1 MSEHPENG
9 ALSNGYM
16 QIRDWILI
24 QIKSEEIALA
34 KGGKL
39 VWLCHTNTHT
49 QTHAHK
55 KKVSFYLPICLP
67 FLTQQPAAAARGHL
81 GTDKQPTIDSITCH
95 VARQKDLG
103 GLPINSEINL
113 CAKRFRFRGKNAS
126 YFHEFYP
133 FLTPSFSGFFPS
145 FIFVWL

>member
-1 MSEHPENG
+1 MGNWSG
-9 ALSNGYM
+9 CVT
-16 QIRDWILI
+16 Q
-24 QIKSEEIALA
+24 
-34 KGGKL
+34 
-39 VWLCHTNTHT
+39 THT

-133 FLTPSFSGFFPS
+133 FLTPSFLGFILS
-145 FIFVWL
+145 FICLIIMQKAFFKDIMALNRSDCECHEVFIEGKCFTF